1 MILSSREIVDAVLG
15 ASPDHKKPPSL
26 SGFEKVCG
34 ADNYRDRKRR
44 CEQRFITEGSVSQY
58 TTSRRCGRKVII
70 PPYMRVSNEK
80 SADNS

>member
-44 CEQRFITEGSVSQY
+44 CEQRFITEGSVSVHHEQALWKESDY
-58 TTSRRCGRKVII
+58 TPVHESVK
-70 PPYMRVSNEK
+70 
-80 SADNS
+80 